1 MPFIVDHAII
11 ALRPCE
17 NTALIY
23 IIFIVIMTIAYS
35 RQIRFK
41 LHRPRSG
48 QIEANGTV
56 REMGPYPVLTL
67 CNQALQPQLRAGE

>member
-1 MPFIVDHAII
+1 
-11 ALRPCE
+11 
-17 NTALIY
+17 
-23 IIFIVIMTIAYS
+23 MTIAYS